1 MNEHRKYYFE
11 IFKKGIDVRQEG
23 LSWVLQKL
31 IELKAFIE
39 NSKFPKFLNSQQ
51 IDYLLTIAD
60 KKHELIK
67 LFQVLKNKQKD
78 LKDQFNQT
86 HRVDDYS
93 KGNFAQTKTTLDS
106 EDRKSVV

>member
-11 IFKKGIDVRQEG
+11 ILKKGIDVRQEG

-51 IDYLLTIAD
+51 IDYLLTIAY
-60 KKHELIK
+60 KKHELSK
-67 LFQVLKNKQKD
+67 LKTFPSTKE
-78 LKDQFNQT
+78 QT
-86 HRVDDYS
+86 EKFKRS
-93 KGNFAQTKTTLDS
+93 I
-106 EDRKSVV
+106 

>member
-11 IFKKGIDVRQEG
+11 ILKKGIDVRQEG

-51 IDYLLTIAD
+51 IDYLLTIAY
-60 KKHELIK
+60 KKHELSELIK
-67 LFQVLKNKQKD
+67 LFQVLKNKQKN
-78 LKDQFNQT
+78 LKNQF
-86 HRVDDYS
+86 D
-93 KGNFAQTKTTLDS
+93 
-106 EDRKSVV
+106 

>member
-11 IFKKGIDVRQEG
+11 ILKKGIDVRQEG

-51 IDYLLTIAD
+51 IDYLLTISY
-60 KKHELIK
+60 KKHELSELIK
-67 LFQVLKNKQKD
+67 FFQVLYPFGIILQI
-78 LKDQFNQT
+78 
-86 HRVDDYS
+86 
-93 KGNFAQTKTTLDS
+93 
-106 EDRKSVV
+106 